1 MAGIGA
7 HIFCGWNTA
16 DAVLRGL
23 HLLLR
28 EEQPELE
35 DHQPPHLIYI
45 YSQTI
50 SQHQEQKRL
59 GVGVGVGDW
68 GWHFGVGVVH
78 IERVKPW
85 VILLYNLPKMRE

>member
-50 SQHQEQKRL
+50 SQHQ
-59 GVGVGVGDW
+59 
-68 GWHFGVGVVH
+68 
-78 IERVKPW
+78 
-85 VILLYNLPKMRE
+85 